1 MPTVPNDPGPGT
13 VLPQPAPGP
22 SFSDVLGAEF
32 RQSNTVVNTFQAIKN
47 AGPFA
52 PEDGFSAWDQ
62 IKDKPQYLDHAY
74 RFAGMSSQAETDN
87 LKAKIDQ
94 DEADRRT
101 LAASGPMGIVAGAV
115 SGFLDPTMLL
125 PGRVAIG
132 VLKDGTPL
140 VRGALEVGGAMA
152 VQSTAQESVLQA
164 TQPGRTAGESI
175 LNVGSAT
182 ILGAL
187 LGGAAAWLSPA
198 EHAAAVAG
206 LDRARAEGDAHVT
219 GQDLPRERQPPL
231 APAAANANEPSGPGL
246 ATAAGAAAADT
257 RRLDLV
263 KTGVGIEK
271 LGLDPTLSILNQPSI
286 AARRVYADVAEL
298 SVMVSDNL
306 HGGTSSFGSPPLETI
321 YRTENLGAGVAL
333 RDKLLEQWGDL
344 AFGRNAGTMDLAKES
359 TKKVLGIAESGEKPT
374 FETFKTMV
382 SDAMMFGDQHEI
394 PQVAAAAQ
402 YTRQNFEKWA
412 DRAEKA
418 VPDFE
423 KLEPKEGEGYFPH
436 RWNKPKIAAERPE
449 FTNKITAKFA
459 GDQATKRAAQDRI
472 RAYQGSIE
480 AHETTIKKL
489 TGQLE
494 RKQEALEEDEALRD
508 EVSRLNKFAFQRAI
522 KLREGERPIENA
534 RGGAVFETQVRNR
547 GNTLADRASA
557 HAHEVEEIEDKLQ
570 AAHASAAEMRGKLED
585 EIGNWEGKSSGEA
598 KSALKAR
605 EKYEAERDAARAAKG
620 EGKLGRTASA
630 DDAVDRAVKRILAS
644 DRERDVG
651 ELRSRAHETV
661 ERILGSPDGRLSYD
675 ESSGVPSF
683 GPSSTGEPPRGSLG
697 SRMLD
702 VSNDF
707 ARDWIERDIEKVQQT
722 FNHTFIPDVL
732 LAEKFG
738 DVGMEVPIRR
748 VNEEY
753 AALIDKTG
761 PGPER
766 KKLEAQRQ
774 KALENIAM
782 VRDRLR
788 GVYNIPVTASQR
800 RMGRVSAAVRNGMVP
815 LNMGMAAI
823 SSLPDMAGVVFQ
835 WGMMSAFKDGYL
847 PFVKSLMSNREY
859 SKEALRQAKVMSIAI
874 DTATA
879 TRHHEMSGIFDH
891 YQPGSPAERA
901 LQWGANKF
909 QLLNGLGPFT
919 DFVKTISTTV
929 NATNLYRATKAA
941 AGGTATK
948 KQLMELGQANI
959 PNTLYEKIAEQY
971 ETHGTK
977 VDGVLLPNTEAWTR
991 ETREAFE
998 SALSRNANINVVTPG
1013 LDKPGL
1019 FSDPLAAI
1027 LLQFKSFTAAASTR
1041 ILIANLQRAD
1051 AQTLQGLIASLGV
1064 GMMSYKLNAILG
1076 GQPTS
1081 DRPQDWIKEAMSR
1094 GNVFGWLE
1102 EGNALASKATG
1113 GKADIY
1119 RLIGANKPVSRFAS
1133 QDAIDQLLGPTVGKM
1148 KDMTKITSSGAS
1160 GNWSAGDVKALRR
1173 MIAGQN
1179 LFYLRGLF
1187 NQVEA
1192 GADNAFG
1199 VPQKKQ

>member
-1 MPTVPNDPGPGT
+1 MAMIPVPSDEGPAT
-13 VLPQPAPGP
+13 VLPQPTPGP

-47 AGPFA
+47 SGPFA
-52 PEDGFSAWDQ
+52 PEDGYSNWDQ
-62 IKDKPQYLDHAY
+62 IKDNPKYLEHAY
-74 RFAGMSSQAETDN
+74 RFAGFNSQAETDN

-94 DEADRRT
+94 DETDRRT
-101 LAASGPMGIVAGAV
+101 LSAAGPMGIVAGAV

-152 VQSTAQESVLQA
+152 VQSTAQEVALQA
-164 TQPGRTAGESI
+164 NQPDRTAGESI
-175 LNVGSAT
+175 MSVGSAT

-206 LDRARAEGDAHVT
+206 LDRARAENDAHVT
-219 GQDLPRERQPPL
+219 GMPI
-231 APAAANANEPSGPGL
+231 AANANEPAGAGL
-246 ATAAGAAAADT
+246 ATAAGAAATDT
-257 RRLDLV
+257 RKLDIV
-263 KTGVGIEK
+263 KTGVGLEK
-271 LGLDPTLSILNQPSI
+271 IKFDPTLSILQQPSI
-286 AARRVYADVAEL
+286 AARRAYADVAEL
-298 SVMVSDNL
+298 SVMVTDNL

-344 AFGRNAGTMDLAKES
+344 RFGRQAGMKDLAKEA
-359 TKKVLGIAESGEKPT
+359 VGLGKSAEGLPT
-374 FETFKTMV
+374 FEEFKTMV
-382 SDAMMFGDQHEI
+382 SDAAMFGDKHEF
-394 PQVAAAAQ
+394 PQVTAAAQ
-402 YTRQNFEKWA
+402 YARQNFERWS

-423 KLEPKEGEGYFPH
+423 KLEPKDGESYFPH
-436 RWNKPKIAAERPE
+436 RWNKQKIADMRPE
-449 FTNKITAKFA
+449 FVNKLTDKFA
-459 GDQATKRAAQDRI
+459 ADQATKRSAQERI
-472 RAYQGSIE
+472 RAYQGALVS
-480 AHETTIKKL
+480 HETTIKKL
-489 TGQLE
+489 TDRLE
-494 RKQEALEEDEALRD
+494 RKQEALQEDEALRD
-508 EVSRLNKFAFQRAI
+508 EVSRLNKFAFQRAT

-534 RGGAVFETQVRNR
+534 RGGAVFETKVRER

-570 AAHASAAEMRGKLED
+570 AAHASAAEMRGKIED
-585 EIGNWEGKSSGEA
+585 EIGKWEGKSSGEA

-605 EKYEAERDAARAAKG
+605 EKYEAEREAKRAEG
-620 EGKLGRTASA
+620 EPKKGRTTSA
-630 DDAVDRAVKRILAS
+630 DDAVDRAVKRILGK

-651 ELRSRAHETV
+651 ELRSQASETV
-661 ERILGSPDGRLSYD
+661 DRILGSPDGRLSYD
-675 ESSGVPSF
+675 ESSGAPRF
-683 GPSSTGEPPRGSLG
+683 GGESTGEPPRGSLG
-697 SRMLD
+697 TRMLD
-702 VSNDF
+702 VSNAF
-707 ARDWIERDIEKVQQT
+707 ARDWVERDIEKVQQT

-738 DVGMEVPIRR
+738 DVAMEIPLRR

-753 AALIDKTG
+753 AALIDATG
-761 PGPER
+761 PGAER

-774 KALENIAM
+774 GAVEKIAM

-788 GVYNIPVTASQR
+788 GVYNIPTTASQR
-800 RMGRVSAAVRNGMVP
+800 RMGRVSSAVRNGMVP
-815 LNMGMAAI
+815 LNMGMAAL

-835 WGMMSAFKDGYL
+835 WGMMSAFRDGYV
-847 PFVKSLMSNREY
+847 PFVKSLMTNREY

-891 YQPGSPAERA
+891 YQPGSPVERG

-909 QLLNGLGPFT
+909 QLVNMLGPYT

-929 NATNLYRATKAA
+929 NATNLYRAAKAA
-941 AGGTATK
+941 TGGTATK

-959 PNTLYEKIAEQY
+959 PNTLYEKIVEQY
-971 ETHGTK
+971 EKNGTN
-977 VDGVLLPNTEAWTR
+977 VDGVLLPNTEGWTR

-998 SALSRNANINVVTPG
+998 GALSRNANINVVTPG
-1013 LDKPGL
+1013 LDKPSL

-1027 LLQFKSFTAAASTR
+1027 FLQFKSFTAAATTR
-1041 ILIANLQRAD
+1041 IMIANLQRAD

-1064 GMMSYKLNAILG
+1064 GMISYKLNSLLG

-1081 DRPQDWIKEAMSR
+1081 DRPQDWIKEAASR
-1094 GNVFGWLE
+1094 GNIFGWLE

-1113 GKADIY
+1113 GKADLY
-1119 RLIGANKPVSRFAS
+1119 RAIGADKPLSRFAS
-1133 QDAIDQLLGPTVGKM
+1133 QGAIDQLLGPTVSKL
-1148 KDMTKITSSGAS
+1148 KDMTKITSSAAS
-1160 GNWSAGDVKALRR
+1160 GDWKAEDSKAVRR
-1173 MIAGQN
+1173 MIATQN

-1187 NQVEA
+1187 NQVES
-1192 GADNAFG
+1192 GMNNAFG
-1199 VPQKKQ
+1199 VPPKKQ